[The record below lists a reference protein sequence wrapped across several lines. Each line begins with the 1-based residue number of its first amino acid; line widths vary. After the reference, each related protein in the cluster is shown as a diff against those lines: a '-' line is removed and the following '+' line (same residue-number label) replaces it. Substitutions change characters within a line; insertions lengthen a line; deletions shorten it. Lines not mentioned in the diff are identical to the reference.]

1 MVIMNELLDYLDSY
15 LRTLENLP
23 STFLVFLSS
32 SCNQRGVLY
41 SFNRISFVDWMLC
54 FVKMYFAEKEPSSC
68 VGGWYEA
75 RRLIA
80 KMI

>member
-41 SFNRISFVDWMLC
+41 SFNGISVVDWMLC
-54 FVKMYFAEKEPSSC
+54 YVKMYFAEGTSSC

-75 RRLIA
+75 RRVLA
-80 KMI
+80 EMI